1 MKKYM
6 MFACVCIV
14 AVVGMRY
21 IGGMNQTVDRL
32 NQELQNLSDLIDKA
46 VTIEEVDSLTKLR
59 IVKLTGEIR
68 NLIHAPD
75 ISAADKQKLIGALSS
90 AVQRMH
96 NKKQDLNLVIQRFA
110 NALAATAA
118 T

>member
-1 MKKYM
+1 MKKYIL
-6 MFACVCIV
+6 FACVCIV
-14 AVVGMRY
+14 AVVGMRF
-21 IGGMNQTVDRL
+21 IGGMNQTVDKL
-32 NQELQNLSDLIDKA
+32 NQELQNVSDLIDKA

-68 NLIHAPD
+68 NLIQAPD
-75 ISAADKQKLIGALSS
+75 ISKADKGKLIGALSS
-90 AVQRMH
+90 VVERMH
-96 NKKQDLNLVIQRFA
+96 NKKQDLNLVIQQFA